1 MVESKSTVKSF
12 VISKKVVLE
21 AWEDVKSNQG
31 AAGVD
36 GETIEDFERDLSGNL
51 YRIWIGSPRDR
62 ICRRRCGRCRYRRSI
77 R

>member
-21 AWEDVKSNQG
+21 AWEDVKSNRG

-36 GETIEDFERDLSGNL
+36 GENDRGFREGPFGEPLPDLECVQRMSRESEL
-51 YRIWIGSPRDR
+51 
-62 ICRRRCGRCRYRRSI
+62 
-77 R
+77 